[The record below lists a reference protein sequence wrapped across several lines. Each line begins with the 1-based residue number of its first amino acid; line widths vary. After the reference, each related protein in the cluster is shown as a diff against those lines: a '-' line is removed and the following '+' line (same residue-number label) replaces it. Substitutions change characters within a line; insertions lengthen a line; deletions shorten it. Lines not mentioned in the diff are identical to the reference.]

1 MQTDYRSIK
10 QTFIFYEE
18 RYVSVI
24 LRQVLPYHQTIIYSL
39 KHMSAG
45 EVSPAEISAGTSWSS
60 DVKFVGLRPVRGAH
74 KENSVNDL
82 AYFARPF
89 TF

>member
-24 LRQVLPYHQTIIYSL
+24 LRQVLPYHQTIVYSL
-39 KHMSAG
+39 KHMSAR
-45 EVSPAEISAGTSWSS
+45 EVSSTEISAGTSWPP
-60 DVKFVGLRPVRGAH
+60 DIKFVGLRAVRGAH
-74 KENSVNDL
+74 KENSVNNL
-82 AYFARPF
+82 TYSARPF